1 LPNRYNLDGGG
12 SFLKLLLL
20 KRLYLKKYTTGQMN
34 RKIPPPLDKTYV
46 KKKIGFFKVIKGNT
60 HAWRKRKSE

>member
-1 LPNRYNLDGGG
+1 VAGA
-12 SFLKLLLL
+12 FLKLLLL

-46 KKKIGFFKVIKGNT
+46 KKTNLDPL
-60 HAWRKRKSE
+60 R

>member
-1 LPNRYNLDGGG
+1 LGGG

-34 RKIPPPLDKTYV
+34 RKIPPPLHKTYI
-46 KKKIGFFKVIKGNT
+46 KKKQFGFFKVIKGNA
-60 HAWRKRKSE
+60 HAWRKRKS